1 MAKRML
7 SLALLLVG
15 SVSIALAG
23 SPTLQGDYVEVRSNH
38 VLGGGCTYSAEA
50 DMDGNQAIIAW
61 RIGNGDLAGLSV
73 VAVILGEGNLQ
84 LGTHARETI
93 LFVDSKATD
102 AQRDEL
108 AEVFARRYTDLFGTV
123 KKVESTNIS
132 FIRDGVDHFQVVVP
146 GQAQLVTRTMVTT
159 DHEPSCDR
167 VIWYKPFSNDATAS
181 LAETAGHSYSGS
193 DLRATW
199 TIPNKR
205 SAYVGSFSFAP
216 ELAAR

>member
-7 SLALLLVG
+7 SLALMLVA
-15 SVSIALAG
+15 SVSLALAG
-23 SPTLQGDYVEVRSNH
+23 SPALQGDYVEVRSNH

-61 RIGNGDLAGLSV
+61 RVGNGDLAGLSV

-93 LFVDSKATD
+93 LFVDRKATA
-102 AQRDEL
+102 AQCDEL
-108 AEVFARRYTDLFGTV
+108 VQTFTNRYTELFGTV
-123 KKVESTNIS
+123 KKVELTPIS
-132 FIRDGVDHFQVVVP
+132 FRRDGLDHFQVMVP
-146 GQAQLVTRTMVTT
+146 GQAKVVTRAMVQT

-167 VIWYKPFSNDATAS
+167 VVWYKPFSNDATAS
-181 LAETAGHSYSGS
+181 LAQTAEHAYTGS
-193 DLRATW
+193 DLPATW